1 MTILLEPHSLTLGQF
16 GILHHIVRQ
25 RSRGGSRI
33 SDIAA
38 AVEVGQPAVTKAL
51 AKFRNMEL
59 VDFADSPTDKRLK
72 FVTARDETTALLER
86 IHKDVGPDLFRT
98 FSAIDVDEF
107 ERFAKTPETPG
118 GRLDGQER

>member
-1 MTILLEPHSLTLGQF
+1 MTNLPEPHSLTLGQV

-59 VDFADSPTDKRLK
+59 VDFADSPTDKRSK
-72 FVTARDETTALLER
+72 IVTARDETTALPDS
-86 IHKDVGPDLFRT
+86 IHKDIGQDLFRT
-98 FSAIDVDEF
+98 FSAIDVDEI
-107 ERFAKTPETPG
+107 EWFAMTLETLG
-118 GRLDGQER
+118 GWLDGQER